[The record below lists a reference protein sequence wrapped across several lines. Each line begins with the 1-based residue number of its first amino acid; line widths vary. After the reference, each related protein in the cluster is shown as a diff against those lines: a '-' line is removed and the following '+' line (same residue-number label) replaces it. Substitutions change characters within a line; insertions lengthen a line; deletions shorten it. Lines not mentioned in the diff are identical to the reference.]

1 LEENK
6 VKILDKKQLAPEI
19 VKFLVE
25 APLIAKKAQPGHF
38 IILRHK
44 ENGERIPLTIA
55 DFDREKGTITLV
67 CQGIG
72 KSTREINQM
81 EKGDSFLDLLGPL
94 GKAYPVQ
101 KLGTVVCVAG
111 GLGVA
116 PLYPKAKALH
126 EAGNRIIGL
135 VGAQRKEMLIMTEE
149 MAAVCDELQFST
161 DDGSYGHHGLIT
173 EPLRAVLAR
182 EQVDEVVAVGPVPMM
197 AAAVQVATAFKVPVV
212 VSLNALMID
221 GTGMCGGCRV
231 TVGGVTKFCCVDGP
245 TFDGAAVDFHEILMR
260 QRYYRDQETE
270 ALHRCKLE
278 EAGK

>member
-1 LEENK
+1 
-6 VKILDKKQLAPEI
+6 
-19 VKFLVE
+19 
-25 APLIAKKAQPGHF
+25 
-38 IILRHK
+38 
-44 ENGERIPLTIA
+44 
-55 DFDREKGTITLV
+55 
-67 CQGIG
+67 
-72 KSTREINQM
+72 
-81 EKGDSFLDLLGPL
+81 
-94 GKAYPVQ
+94 
-101 KLGTVVCVAG
+101 
-111 GLGVA
+111 
-116 PLYPKAKALH
+116 
-126 EAGNRIIGL
+126 
-135 VGAQRKEMLIMTEE
+135 MLIMTEE

>member
-1 LEENK
+1 
-6 VKILDKKQLAPEI
+6 
-19 VKFLVE
+19 
-25 APLIAKKAQPGHF
+25 
-38 IILRHK
+38 
-44 ENGERIPLTIA
+44 
-55 DFDREKGTITLV
+55 
-67 CQGIG
+67 
-72 KSTREINQM
+72 M
-81 EKGDSFLDLLGPL
+81 
-94 GKAYPVQ
+94 
-101 KLGTVVCVAG
+101 AG

-221 GTGMCGGCRV
+221 GTGMCGVAGSRS
-231 TVGGVTKFCCVDGP
+231 
-245 TFDGAAVDFHEILMR
+245 AA
-260 QRYYRDQETE
+260 
-270 ALHRCKLE
+270 
-278 EAGK
+278 